1 MNPTALL
8 SDVWALLSPKVR
20 RGLLTVIGV
29 AGVLILVMFAYL
41 AYSTGEVYRRTGYLP
56 TRADLNEQTDTVV
69 DEVNGVAQQVQAVA
83 LELRA
88 YKDSLAHLR
97 SHLDTTLIAPGLM
110 AVVDLQRRMDR
121 VERGGVETRLAI
133 IEAQNRG
140 AQSTAQLIAQ
150 MNRQASAEDRRKER
164 ERMQDEARQR
174 ERDEL
179 LLQVAKKLKITT
191 PFKTD

>member
-20 RGLLTVIGV
+20 RGLLTVVGV
-29 AGVLILVMFAYL
+29 AGVLTLVMFAYL

-110 AVVDLQRRMDR
+110 AVVDLQKRMAKIESGQ
-121 VERGGVETRLAI
+121 VATRIAI
-133 IEAQNRG
+133 LEQQQQG

>member
-150 MNRQASAEDRRKER
+150 MNRQADAEYRRKER
-164 ERMQDEARQR
+164 ERQADEARQR

>member
-1 MNPTALL
+1 
-8 SDVWALLSPKVR
+8 
-20 RGLLTVIGV
+20 
-29 AGVLILVMFAYL
+29 
-41 AYSTGEVYRRTGYLP
+41 
-56 TRADLNEQTDTVV
+56 V

-110 AVVDLQRRMDR
+110 AVVDLQKRMAKIESGQ
-121 VERGGVETRLAI
+121 VATRIAI
-133 IEAQNRG
+133 LEQQQQG

-179 LLQVAKKLKITT
+179 LLQVVKG
-191 PFKTD
+191 FV

>member
-20 RGLLTVIGV
+20 RGLLTVVSV

-110 AVVDLQRRMDR
+110 AVVDLQKRMAKIESGQ
-121 VERGGVETRLAI
+121 VATRIAI
-133 IEAQNRG
+133 LEQQQQG

-150 MNRQASAEDRRKER
+150 MNRHADAEYRRKER
-164 ERMQDEARQR
+164 ERQADEARQR

>member
-1 MNPTALL
+1 M
-8 SDVWALLSPKVR
+8 
-20 RGLLTVIGV
+20 
-29 AGVLILVMFAYL
+29 
-41 AYSTGEVYRRTGYLP
+41 
-56 TRADLNEQTDTVV
+56 
-69 DEVNGVAQQVQAVA
+69 NGVAQQVQAVA

-150 MNRQASAEDRRKER
+150 MNRQADAEYRRKER
-164 ERMQDEARQR
+164 ERQADEARQR